1 MLPVSCVQS
10 QALQVKPEIYLWEP
24 ALFINEGDYIH
35 GLKCNDFQSLAVVS
49 EVNVVPGNVLCKV
62 FLLLQLEDMVHEEL
76 LKVLICNV
84 NAQLLKAGEGQ
95 DESPW
100 SSLAS
105 AALVSAI
112 CLASELN
119 AYPDTPLPYSTVLVT
134 TITACCQS

>member
-35 GLKCNDFQSLAVVS
+35 GLKCNDFQRLAVVS